1 VVDHFFER
9 RLDVNSEP
17 RGTQRRFLTLEICPS
32 LLPCPTQI
40 VALRGS
46 QEVVSL
52 AEKVALVNPNIP
64 VDWNIGYEDPQL
76 SEEFR
81 GAAIGRNPRD
91 STLLFRWAVYDR

>member
-1 VVDHFFER
+1 
-9 RLDVNSEP
+9 
-17 RGTQRRFLTLEICPS
+17 
-32 LLPCPTQI
+32 
-40 VALRGS
+40 
-46 QEVVSL
+46 VSL